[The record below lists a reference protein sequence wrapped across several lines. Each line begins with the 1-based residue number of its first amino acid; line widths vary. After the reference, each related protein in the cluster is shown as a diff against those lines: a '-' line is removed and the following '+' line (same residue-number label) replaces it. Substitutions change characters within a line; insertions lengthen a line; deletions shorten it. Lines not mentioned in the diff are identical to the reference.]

1 MTLLFE
7 SIPAYAVYLPA
18 LSKPLGRDDQ
28 LFSTNWTAFYLS
40 WWISWSP
47 FVGIFIARISI
58 GRTVREF
65 MTCVLLAPT
74 LGCVVWM
81 TVFGGSAIALNATY
95 PQIGLAEVPLQLFVM
110 LEQLPLTELTTIVSI
125 FLAIVFFV
133 TSSDSGSM
141 VIDSLASNGNLKTPI
156 PQRIFWCGLG
166 GAVAAA
172 LVLGGGLV
180 ALQAMAISTG
190 LPFAVVLLL
199 GGVATICSLTKIH
212 SANKQSTD

>member
-1 MTLLFE
+1 
-7 SIPAYAVYLPA
+7 
-18 LSKPLGRDDQ
+18 
-28 LFSTNWTAFYLS
+28 
-40 WWISWSP
+40 
-47 FVGIFIARISI
+47 
-58 GRTVREF
+58 

-74 LGCVVWM
+74 LGCMVWM
-81 TVFGGSAIALNATY
+81 TVFGGSAIALNANY

-125 FLAIVFFV
+125 FLSIVFFV

-141 VIDSLASNGNLKTPI
+141 VIDSLASNGNLKTPV

-199 GGVATICSLTKIH
+199 GGAATIYNLIKIH
-212 SANKQSTD
+212 SANKQSTDWERIQRHRLRGRRGHELCEMVYRFHDRHIDDCQLYALDGITLFGSALRHDTKHAQV